1 MEQQALT
8 SQRGDHHAPWER
20 EMEQALSCLGGP
32 GPWVKMRER
41 LSSQIL
47 AGRPI
52 VLPPPSVH
60 AAAAS
65 ASPGLLDDTASSPLV
80 RTVNHQVH
88 LFSVR
93 FEIQP

>member
-1 MEQQALT
+1 
-8 SQRGDHHAPWER
+8 
-20 EMEQALSCLGGP
+20 MEQALSCLGGP
-32 GPWVKMRER
+32 WVEMRER

-65 ASPGLLDDTASSPLV
+65 ASPGLLAQGSHDDTASSPLV